1 MACTS
6 PNTPETI
13 LLVVALTVKVAA
25 KEDTEG
31 TGVQLSPLM
40 LFLR

>member
-13 LLVVALTVKVAA
+13 LLVVALAVKIEAR
-25 KEDTEG
+25 E
-31 TGVQLSPLM
+31 VQKVLEYN
-40 LFLR
+40 